1 VYACPEYVT
10 PAPPSYAAVAFQA
23 AAAQGVPEEVALA
36 LEDAP
41 DGVAVMLNDD
51 CVTLLEVPSL
61 LEAGALLEVPALL
74 EAGALLEATA
84 PLEVPALLVV
94 AALLELVTLLEAAA
108 LDMLADV
115 ADAEDPD
122 SAGIVV
128 ITENGTDA
136 DAVVPAALD
145 VVEAVLDAV
154 DAGADS
160 VLALELDADELTELD
175 IEIDVDKLLELA
187 TADELDGAG
196 APPFSAALTA
206 LSNRSFAA
214 RHEPLPLNPM
224 QALTIRLRR
233 IPVHHAPKAAVL
245 RARLLHNVRERRGRD
260 VARARGGRGRG
271 DADEDAHV
279 LVRGLRAR
287 PRVPRGVVPRL
298 CWRSAAAARVR
309 GEGGAYVRVR
319 EVLHATEVVVCVRA
333 A

>member
-10 PAPPSYAAVAFQA
+10 AAPPSYAAVAFHA
-23 AAAQGVPEEVALA
+23 AAAQGVPEGVALA

-61 LEAGALLEVPALL
+61 LEAGALLEATALL
-74 EAGALLEATA
+74 E
-84 PLEVPALLVV
+84 V

-160 VLALELDADELTELD
+160 VLALELDADEPTELD

-187 TADELDGAG
+187 TADELDDGAG

-245 RARLLHNVRERRGRD
+245 RARLLHNLRERRGRD